1 VTVDSIADRLLNAG
15 VIVSMIGAGIAY
27 AWLLWALNIR
37 PNLNLFVV
45 AMAPGALFLVV
56 IWSIRAMQGV
66 AAGTYVAMLVD
77 WAIFAGSGF
86 LTVLIARRWRR
97 RKGTL

>member
-1 VTVDSIADRLLNAG
+1 MAERLLNPG
-15 VIVSMIGAGIAY
+15 VIASMIGAGIAY
-27 AWLLWALNIR
+27 AWLLWALHIR

-45 AMAPGALFLVV
+45 AVVPGSLFLVV

-66 AAGTYVAMLVD
+66 PAATYVAMLAD
-77 WAIFAGSGF
+77 WLIFANAAF
-86 LTVLIARRWRR
+86 VTVIVARRWRR